1 MSLQAK
7 GMLLRQSGVGGGA
20 LAEGSRHMGVRA
32 SAGLSSR
39 TPGPQRSAI
48 TLFKGAPLLS
58 CERDMGRG
66 GGEGAG
72 AGGEGEDREGSG
84 AGQTGPPQGLAF
96 QEEGL
101 PVSAAACSCEADA
114 PSCSIAWP
122 DWAGGEPAGSQRG
135 AHGAPEYRGRG
146 RS

>member
-58 CERDMGRG
+58 CERDTG
-66 GGEGAG
+66 GG
-72 AGGEGEDREGSG
+72 GGRKEL
-84 AGQTGPPQGLAF
+84 GPG
-96 QEEGL
+96 
-101 PVSAAACSCEADA
+101 V
-114 PSCSIAWP
+114 
-122 DWAGGEPAGSQRG
+122 RG
-135 AHGAPEYRGRG
+135 KTG
-146 RS
+146 RSLGQDRRALRRV